1 MYTNLKPNSALNVSS
16 NHMYDL
22 NLLQEEKKRDDIRM
36 QSMKRQ
42 AFKVVSYTQEWRV
55 FFFST

>member
-22 NLLQEEKKRDDIRM
+22 NLLQEEKKRHDIRM

-42 AFKVVSYTQEWRV
+42 AFKVVSYTQE
-55 FFFST
+55 